1 MNQAFSDVIKFSIT
15 LISIVNP
22 LGAIPVFL
30 GFTKN
35 HKNLNIKN
43 VTNTCAIASTVT
55 ILISLFFGQI
65 LLNFFG
71 ISVASFTIGGGF
83 LLFTM
88 AFSMISGQQST
99 SKINTEEIRTFDFE
113 REIGIIPLAIPLLSG
128 PGAISSSII
137 HAKNFTTTAHWII
150 AIFMVILIGILI
162 KIILSYAENIGERLG
177 QIGLNVMTR
186 IMGLILLSMSIE
198 MIAKGIKEILPA
210 LKGAI

>member
-1 MNQAFSDVIKFSIT
+1 MDTAFNDIVKFSIT
-15 LISIVNP
+15 LISIINP

-30 GFTKN
+30 GFTK
-35 HKNLNIKN
+35 HHRNLNIKN
-43 VTNTCAIASTVT
+43 VTNTCAIASSVT
-55 ILISLFFGQI
+55 ILVSLVFGQA

-88 AFSMISGQQST
+88 AFSMISGHQST
-99 SKINTEEIRTFDFE
+99 TKINTEEIRSFDFE

-128 PGAISSSII
+128 PGAISTSII
-137 HAKNFTTTAHWII
+137 HAKNFTTPTHWI
-150 AIFMVILIGILI
+150 FSGMMILGIGLII
-162 KIILSYAENIGERLG
+162 KITLSYAETIGRKLG

-198 MIAKGIKEILPA
+198 MIAGGIKEILPA
-210 LKGAI
+210 LKGVL

>member
-1 MNQAFSDVIKFSIT
+1 MNQAFSDIIKFSIT
-15 LISIVNP
+15 LISIINP

-30 GFTKN
+30 GFTKH

-43 VTNTCAIASTVT
+43 VTNTCAVAVSIT
-55 ILISLFFGQI
+55 ILISLVLGQS

-88 AFSMISGQQST
+88 AFSMISGHQST
-99 SKINTEEIRTFDFE
+99 TKINTEEIRSFDFE

-128 PGAISSSII
+128 PGAISTSII
-137 HAKNFTTTAHWII
+137 HAKNFTSPTHWVFAAVMIL
-150 AIFMVILIGILI
+150 LIGVII
-162 KIILSYAENIGERLG
+162 KVILSYAEVIGQKLG

-198 MIAKGIKEILPA
+198 MIAGGIKEILPA
-210 LKGAI
+210 LKGVL

>member
-1 MNQAFSDVIKFSIT
+1 MLFRS
-15 LISIVNP
+15 
-22 LGAIPVFL
+22 
-30 GFTKN
+30 
-35 HKNLNIKN
+35 
-43 VTNTCAIASTVT
+43 TNTCASACTIT
-55 ILISLFFGQI
+55 ILISLILGQM

-99 SKINTEEIRTFDFE
+99 TKINTEEIRSFDFE

-128 PGAISSSII
+128 PGAISTSII
-137 HAKNFTTTAHWII
+137 HAKHFTTSAHWII
-150 AIFMVILIGILI
+150 AFVMVVLIGLFI
-162 KIILSYAENIGERLG
+162 KIILSYAERIGERLG

-198 MIAKGIKEILPA
+198 MIANGIKEILPA
-210 LKGAI
+210 LKGAL